1 MILQERGELWQR
13 IDPHPPQQPH
23 PRLPFSSSA
32 PSPSPEGS
40 SPDPGS
46 QRGNDWSD
54 PNHSPNAAEGGIGS
68 RRHGLGWAGEDF
80 SEGMDPPRRRGLPL
94 WQAAQGST
102 IPQDGGWPVPRQPG
116 ATPAGAGGHPLP
128 RHQAGSPSVASDASS
143 QTGDHDFP
151 SGAEPSTQPAAR
163 PLFRTPLLVEEATPT
178 DEAEPLTQC
187 AARPAVHNPHMVEE
201 AAPTAA
207 PVDSDEDG
215 SDSGVTSRMDI
226 GSYSRDCDGPPAAA
240 GTQHLQDRA
249 YGTGL
254 DLDGDSV
261 ADPAQRERWEKAE
274 SMLATVMQQC
284 RERKTNVCALVDFIP
299 PSDFADIFSGDLDDE
314 SLLLLAGDLKRVLS
328 SCSSA
333 ISTMHCRFF

>member
-1 MILQERGELWQR
+1 
-13 IDPHPPQQPH
+13 
-23 PRLPFSSSA
+23 
-32 PSPSPEGS
+32 
-40 SPDPGS
+40 
-46 QRGNDWSD
+46 
-54 PNHSPNAAEGGIGS
+54 
-68 RRHGLGWAGEDF
+68 
-80 SEGMDPPRRRGLPL
+80 MDPPRRRGLPL

-215 SDSGVTSRMDI
+215 
-226 GSYSRDCDGPPAAA
+226 
-240 GTQHLQDRA
+240 
-249 YGTGL
+249 
-254 DLDGDSV
+254 
-261 ADPAQRERWEKAE
+261 
-274 SMLATVMQQC
+274 
-284 RERKTNVCALVDFIP
+284 
-299 PSDFADIFSGDLDDE
+299 GDLDDE
-314 SLLLLAGDLKRVLS
+314 SLLLLAGDLKRATLQLD
-328 SCSSA
+328 CEEMA
-333 ISTMHCRFF
+333 ENFFKGLPRQKRFQMLKAVMQKGLDL